1 MFRFFSR
8 KTNGTKDIMTSNANG
23 NTSSNWNYLNKP
35 GKFSHWI
42 YRSTS
47 QDYFPRISS
56 ATFAHCYVSSNA
68 FMRLGIAH
76 LGHVRCGAGAAGLC
90 LAYKILEAQKKGVLG
105 PVEFILFEK
114 DDGRYLRRY
123 AKA

>member
-35 GKFSHWI
+35 GFH
-42 YRSTS
+42 
-47 QDYFPRISS
+47 PRPL
-56 ATFAHCYVSSNA
+56 
-68 FMRLGIAH
+68 RIAI
-76 LGHVRCGAGAAGLC
+76 CGAGAAGLC